1 MGWVL
6 AVIIL
11 LPFFA
16 TELFIT
22 ILMAIFAVGFI
33 VCLFIGSWANAL
45 GFLFVYVIVCFIA
58 DASKKGRIL

>member
-16 TELFIT
+16 TELFMT
-22 ILMAIFAVGFI
+22 IMMAVFAIGFF
-33 VCLFIGSWANAL
+33 VCLLMGSWLNAI
-45 GFLFVYVIVCFIA
+45 GFLFVYLIVCLIV
-58 DASKKGRIL
+58 DGSSRGKLL

>member
-33 VCLFIGSWANAL
+33 VCLFIGSWANAI
-45 GFLFVYVIVCFIA
+45 GFLFVYLIVCLIV
-58 DASKKGRIL
+58 DGSSRGKLL